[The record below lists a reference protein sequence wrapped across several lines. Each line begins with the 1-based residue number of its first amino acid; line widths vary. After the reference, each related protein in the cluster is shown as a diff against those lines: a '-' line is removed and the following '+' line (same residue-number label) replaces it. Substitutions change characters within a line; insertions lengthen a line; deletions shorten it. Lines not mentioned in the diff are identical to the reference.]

1 MLLMKYTRMFHVRN
15 YVVHVR
21 TLWSQKVVSNVWLQE
36 EVAKLDGLP
45 HAFRKMYFVLH
56 FV

>member
-45 HAFRKMYFVLH
+45 HAFRKM
-56 FV
+56 